1 MSRKTLKQETLNKAW
16 RNWYFWHG
24 SSQQAETML
33 GNAVGHA
40 MAPVIEE
47 LYADNKEERI
57 KAYKRSLTLFN
68 TEQQVGSICPGLF
81 CGMEEANVNGECN
94 EEVMAAVK
102 VALIGPTSAIGD
114 SLWVA
119 TIIPLLI
126 TICMSIT
133 NFGGAFLYVGPL
145 LYMIG
150 YPVLTAIVSKRL
162 WNLGY
167 KAGLDGVHQFMN
179 SGKLD
184 ILTKAMTVLGLIVV
198 GALTASNVSV
208 VVPVMITPPGGETAA
223 INLDALINQIFPGI
237 LGLLLTLYIYR
248 LYTKK
253 NVSPLKIM
261 GLVLVISII
270 LTALGYLF
278 GVYA

>member
-1 MSRKTLKQETLNKAW
+1 MTRKTLKQETLNKAW

-47 LYADNKEERI
+47 LYSDNKEERI

-68 TEQQVGSICPGLF
+68 TEQQVGAICPGLF
-81 CGMEEANVNGECN
+81 CGMEEANVNGELN
-94 EEVMAAVK
+94 EEVMQAVK
-102 VALIGPTSAIGD
+102 VGLIGPTSAIGD

-133 NFGGAFLYVGPL
+133 NFGGTFYYVGPL
-145 LYMIG
+145 LYAIG
-150 YPVLTAIVSKRL
+150 YPILTAIISKRL

-167 KAGLDGVHQFMN
+167 KAGLEGVHQFMH
-179 SGKLD
+179 SGTLD
-184 ILTKAMTVLGLIVV
+184 ILTKAMTVLGLLVV

-208 VVPVMITPPGGETAA
+208 FVPVMITPPGGETAA

-237 LGLLLTLYIYR
+237 LGLLLTLYVYR

-261 GLVLVISII
+261 ALVLVISII
-270 LTALGYLF
+270 LTALGYLT

>member
-1 MSRKTLKQETLNKAW
+1 MTRKTLKKETLDKAW
-16 RNWYFWHG
+16 RNWYLWHG

-33 GNAVGHA
+33 GNSVAHA
-40 MAPVIEE
+40 MSPVIEE